1 MKGNIFLETDT
12 IFAIAG
18 VGLIVAMLN
27 LILSKSGRDDVA
39 LGVTLAGI
47 VAVLIVLVKEISVL
61 MELMRVTFSA

>member
-1 MKGNIFLETDT
+1 METDT

-27 LILSKSGRDDVA
+27 LILSKSGRDDAA

-61 MELMRVTFSA
+61 MELMRVTFSF

>member
-1 MKGNIFLETDT
+1 METDT
-12 IFAIAG
+12 IFAIDG

>member
-1 MKGNIFLETDT
+1 METDT

-39 LGVTLAGI
+39 LGVSLAGL
-47 VAVLIVLVKEISVL
+47 VAVLIVLVKELSVL
-61 MELMRVTFSA
+61 MELMRVTFSF